1 MCTLVVAMGAN
12 IVGVFDRRTVLRR
25 EASTTQRRAKLA
37 FRPLASATA
46 ALETPGS
53 RQAAMT
59 LPFAYTGSDMQKH
72 SKPKVSAFSIDKF
85 KKAWK
90 T

>member
-1 MCTLVVAMGAN
+1 
-12 IVGVFDRRTVLRR
+12 
-25 EASTTQRRAKLA
+25 
-37 FRPLASATA
+37 
-46 ALETPGS
+46 
-53 RQAAMT
+53 MT

>member
-1 MCTLVVAMGAN
+1 MLL
-12 IVGVFDRRTVLRR
+12 RTAV
-25 EASTTQRRAKLA
+25 
-37 FRPLASATA
+37 
-46 ALETPGS
+46 TPK
-53 RQAAMT
+53 MT

-72 SKPKVSAFSIDKF
+72 SKLIVSAFSIDKF